1 MNRSELSSSD
11 KESISILD
19 EAFVQSLEIVLS
31 SLSEEPINIAP
42 KDLNLKIDEAFSETC
57 LTIKTEY
64 IEGFSGQDRMI
75 FKLKDAIPFTQLA
88 MGEKIDVSVTELDD
102 LHQSVF
108 SEIASQV
115 VSSTITTISGKIN
128 KKINFSFPEIS
139 VVALPENLIDNREAS
154 IELYFS
160 LSVGNLIDSY
170 FLYQIPQKWVNY
182 LSGKSAEPAPVKEIP
197 PQSQAEA
204 ARTIPEQAELH
215 EEKVMPRQSSIPEYA
230 DEEPSLS
237 QQKSYQREKET
248 PYQIQGKAEQEMVVK
263 PARFAQLIPSRERAT
278 SNSID
283 LFLDVPMKLT
293 AVLGRAVL
301 YLKDVLDM
309 GSGSVFE
316 LDRLAGEPI
325 DLMVNNKLVARGEV
339 VVIDE
344 KFGVRVT
351 ETLEE
356 IQKKGRT

>member
-1 MNRSELSSSD
+1 LNRAELISSE

-42 KDLNLKIDEAFSETC
+42 KDLNLKIDDAFTEQC
-57 LTIKTEY
+57 LSIKTEY
-64 IEGFSGQDRMI
+64 IEGFSGCDRML

-88 MGEKIDVSVTELDD
+88 MGEKIDVSVVELDD

-139 VVALPENLIDNREAS
+139 VITMPGNLPEPGDTS

-160 LSVGNLIDSY
+160 LSVGSLIDSY
-170 FLYQIPQKWVNY
+170 FLYQIPKNWINY
-182 LSGKSAEPAPVKEIP
+182 LSGKS
-197 PQSQAEA
+197 
-204 ARTIPEQAELH
+204 PEQTPEPPVSKPDILELPPMQ
-215 EEKVMPRQSSIPEYA
+215 EEKVITKQSSVPSY
-230 DEEPSLS
+230 DFEEPPLT
-237 QQKSYQREKET
+237 QPKSYQAEI
-248 PYQIQGKAEQEMVVK
+248 PYQIQGKQEQEMVVK
-263 PARFAQLIPSRERAT
+263 PARFSQLIPSRERGP

-356 IQKKGRT
+356 IQKKGRA

>member
-1 MNRSELSSSD
+1 LNRAELNPSE
-11 KESISILD
+11 KETISILD

-42 KDLNLKIDEAFSETC
+42 KELNLKIDDAFTEQC
-57 LTIKTEY
+57 LSIKTEY
-64 IEGFSGQDRMI
+64 IEGFSGHDRML

-88 MGEKIDVSVTELDD
+88 MGEKIDVSVIDLDD

-139 VVALPENLIDNREAS
+139 VITMPGNLPDTKEPS

-160 LSVGNLIDSY
+160 LSVGSLIDSY
-170 FLYQIPQKWVNY
+170 FMYQVPKNWINY
-182 LSGKSAEPAPVKEIP
+182 LSGKSTETAPEQP
-197 PQSQAEA
+197 LPLQPE
-204 ARTIPEQAELH
+204 RTIPEMPSLQEEKFTARPGGAISGYEFEEPPAPQQKAYQAE
-215 EEKVMPRQSSIPEYA
+215 I
-230 DEEPSLS
+230 
-237 QQKSYQREKET
+237 
-248 PYQIQGKAEQEMVVK
+248 PYQMPPGKTEQEMIVK
-263 PARFAQLIPSRERAT
+263 PAKFSQLVPSRDRGP

-356 IQKKGRT
+356 IQRKGRT

>member
-1 MNRSELSSSD
+1 MNRSELNPSE

-42 KDLNLKIDEAFSETC
+42 KDLNLKIDDAFTEQC
-57 LTIKTEY
+57 LSIKTEY
-64 IEGFSGQDRMI
+64 IEGFSGYDRMLFI
-75 FKLKDAIPFTQLA
+75 LKDAIPFTQLA
-88 MGEKIDVSVTELDD
+88 MGEKIDVSVTDLDD

-115 VSSTITTISGKIN
+115 VSSTITTIAGKIN

-139 VVALPENLIDNREAS
+139 VITMPGNLPATQEPA

-160 LSVGNLIDSY
+160 LAVGSLIDSY
-170 FLYQIPQKWVNY
+170 FLYQIPKNWINY
-182 LSGKSAEPAPVKEIP
+182 LSGKG
-197 PQSQAEA
+197 AEA
-204 ARTIPEQAELH
+204 ATEAAPVSQPERTIPEPPSLQ
-215 EEKVMPRQSSIPEYA
+215 EEKVIPVRSAIPEH
-230 DEEPSLS
+230 DFEEAPVS
-237 QQKSYQREKET
+237 QQKSYQVEKEM
-248 PYQIQGKAEQEMVVK
+248 PYQMQGKPEQEMIVK
-263 PARFAQLIPSRERAT
+263 PAKFSQLIPSRERGP

-283 LFLDVPMKLT
+283 LFLDVPMRLT

>member
-1 MNRSELSSSD
+1 MNRSELNPSE

-42 KDLNLKIDEAFSETC
+42 KDLNLKIDDAFTEQC
-57 LTIKTEY
+57 LSIKTEY
-64 IEGFSGQDRMI
+64 IEGFSGTDRML

-139 VVALPENLIDNREAS
+139 VITMPGNLPDNKEVA

-160 LSVGNLIDSY
+160 LSVGSLIDSY
-170 FLYQIPQKWVNY
+170 FLYQIPKNWINY
-182 LSGKSAEPAPVKEIP
+182 LSGKSAEPAPEP
-197 PQSQAEA
+197 PPVSQPE
-204 ARTIPEQAELH
+204 RTIPEQAPLQ
-215 EEKVMPRQSSIPEYA
+215 EEKVIPGRSAIPEY
-230 DEEPSLS
+230 DFEEPPLS
-237 QQKSYQREKET
+237 QQKSYQAEKEI
-248 PYQIQGKAEQEMVVK
+248 PYQKQGKPEQEMVVK
-263 PARFAQLIPSRERAT
+263 PAKFSQLIPSRERGP

-283 LFLDVPMKLT
+283 LFLDVPMRLT

-309 GSGSVFE
+309 GGGSVFE

>member
-1 MNRSELSSSD
+1 MNRSELISSE

-42 KDLNLKIDEAFSETC
+42 KDLNLKIDDAFTEQC
-57 LTIKTEY
+57 LSIKTEY
-64 IEGFSGQDRMI
+64 IEGFSGYDRML

-88 MGEKIDVSVTELDD
+88 MGEKIDVSVVDLDD

-139 VVALPENLIDNREAS
+139 VITMPGNLPETKDAA

-160 LSVGNLIDSY
+160 LSVGSLIDSY
-170 FLYQIPQKWVNY
+170 FLYQIPKNWINY
-182 LSGKSAEPAPVKEIP
+182 LSGKSDEVAPEPHPV
-197 PQSQAEA
+197 SQPE
-204 ARTIPEQAELH
+204 RFIPEMPPLQ
-215 EEKVMPRQSSIPEYA
+215 EEKVTVKQGTALPGYSF
-230 DEEPSLS
+230 EEPPLP
-237 QQKSYQREKET
+237 QQKSYQAEI
-248 PYQIQGKAEQEMVVK
+248 PYQIQGKQEQETVVK
-263 PARFAQLIPSRERAT
+263 PAKFSQLIPSRERGP

-356 IQKKGRT
+356 IQRKGRT

>member
-1 MNRSELSSSD
+1 MNRSELISSE
-11 KESISILD
+11 KEIISILD

-31 SLSEEPINIAP
+31 SLSEEPISITT
-42 KDLNLKIDEAFSETC
+42 KDLNLKIDDAFTEQC
-57 LTIKTEY
+57 LSIKTDY
-64 IEGFSGQDRMI
+64 IEGFSGYDRML

-88 MGEKIDVSVTELDD
+88 MGEKIDISVVDLDD

-139 VVALPENLIDNREAS
+139 VITMPGNLPEPKEES

-160 LSVGNLIDSY
+160 LSVGSLIDSY
-170 FLYQIPQKWVNY
+170 FLYQIPRNWINY
-182 LSGKSAEPAPVKEIP
+182 LSGKGAESAPEPVPVSQSEINLSELP
-197 PQSQAEA
+197 PLQ
-204 ARTIPEQAELH
+204 
-215 EEKVMPRQSSIPEYA
+215 EEKVTSKPVSSIPVY
-230 DEEPSLS
+230 DFEEPAVT
-237 QQKSYQREKET
+237 QQKSYQAEI
-248 PYQIQGKAEQEMVVK
+248 PYQMPGKTEQEMIVK
-263 PARFAQLIPSRERAT
+263 PAKFSQLVPSRDRGP

>member
-1 MNRSELSSSD
+1 MNRSELISSE
-11 KESISILD
+11 KEIISILD

-31 SLSEEPINIAP
+31 SLSEEPISITT
-42 KDLNLKIDEAFSETC
+42 KDLNLKIDDAFTEQC
-57 LTIKTEY
+57 LSIKTDY
-64 IEGFSGQDRMI
+64 IEGFSGYDRML

-88 MGEKIDVSVTELDD
+88 MGEKIDVSVVDLDD

-139 VVALPENLIDNREAS
+139 VITMPGNLPEPKEES

-160 LSVGNLIDSY
+160 LSVGSLIDSY
-170 FLYQIPQKWVNY
+170 FLYQIPKNWINY
-182 LSGKSAEPAPVKEIP
+182 LSGKGAESAPEPVPLP
-197 PQSQAEA
+197 QAE
-204 ARTIPEQAELH
+204 RFISEVPPLEVPPLK
-215 EEKVMPRQSSIPEYA
+215 EEKVTSKPVTSIPAY
-230 DEEPSLS
+230 DFEEPAVT
-237 QQKSYQREKET
+237 QQKSYQAEI
-248 PYQIQGKAEQEMVVK
+248 PYQMPGKTEQEMVVK
-263 PARFAQLIPSRERAT
+263 PARFSQLVPSRDRGP